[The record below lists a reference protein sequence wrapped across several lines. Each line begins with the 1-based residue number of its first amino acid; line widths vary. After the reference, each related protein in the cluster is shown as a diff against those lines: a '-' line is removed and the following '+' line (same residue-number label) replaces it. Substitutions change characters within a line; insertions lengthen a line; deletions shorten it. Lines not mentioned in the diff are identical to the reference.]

1 MRQVHSVESIF
12 DMLSFFWWQ
21 VAFFVDAFVVI
32 VTAVI
37 IRIIMVLTVSP
48 RPEGIP
54 IESIPGVADEYV
66 LQDTRLL
73 CATGTRPWQAHSC
86 HKSASTKM
94 PIVPQ
99 SPPPITDKRLRPHLL
114 PDVTCP
120 IRAKRHP
127 SANDNGVVL
136 ISEGLLVVFL
146 LHSKKPLHRTLR
158 VVDGIDQNVLLSLG
172 KNERASFQFLTNS
185 IDLQHIYTYHS
196 FKCLSQSECKLAG
209 ARPCIE
215 DPHRAMDLVAG
226 LPFSEVCRQFSNVFP
241 APALVDGVVLLIAVL
256 VPSLAMCI
264 LLIFRR
270 VTARGEEERL

>member
-73 CATGTRPWQAHSC
+73 
-86 HKSASTKM
+86 
-94 PIVPQ
+94 
-99 SPPPITDKRLRPHLL
+99 

-136 ISEGLLVVFL
+136 ISEGL
-146 LHSKKPLHRTLR
+146 P
-158 VVDGIDQNVLLSLG
+158 
-172 KNERASFQFLTNS
+172 
-185 IDLQHIYTYHS
+185 
-196 FKCLSQSECKLAG
+196 
-209 ARPCIE
+209 
-215 DPHRAMDLVAG
+215 
-226 LPFSEVCRQFSNVFP
+226 
-241 APALVDGVVLLIAVL
+241 
-256 VPSLAMCI
+256 
-264 LLIFRR
+264 
-270 VTARGEEERL
+270 